1 MRSLDWCKYMY
12 MYMYNVRTTS
22 TDLYG
27 LSFTQR
33 VLEQVA
39 ACKEKKFANNQA
51 ISSSVLSAY

>member
-1 MRSLDWCKYMY
+1 MY

-51 ISSSVLSAY
+51 ISSSVLSAYWLS